1 MIIAIASGKGGT
13 GKTTLS
19 VALARVGTQHLSER
33 QDSKER
39 EVVYIDCDVE
49 EPNGH
54 LFLNPDFTEKAD
66 VVLQVPKVDSDKCNG
81 CGECA
86 SLCGFNAIMCI
97 KQKAVA
103 FNDLCHGC
111 GGCTLVCPTGAI
123 TEIPDKVG
131 LLNAGKVELSAGTVD
146 LNSGSKE
153 LSFKYVQGVLDIGR
167 PMAPPVIQAA
177 KRHQTKEGL
186 TIIDSPP
193 GTACPMV
200 SATEG
205 ADYVILVTEPTPF
218 GLHDL
223 KLAVETMRKMSLS
236 FGVVINRVTVDDNMV
251 SRYCADDGIEVLHTI
266 HESREIAVGSS
277 KGEGLLKTCPSE
289 AKHLAK
295 LIDRIYEIHQ
305 EAEKVEHK

>member
-19 VALARVGTQHLSER
+19 VAMARVAAKHR
-33 QDSKER
+33 K
-39 EVVYIDCDVE
+39 VVYIDCDVE

-54 LFLNPDFTEKAD
+54 LFLNPEFSVTKE
-66 VVLQVPKVDSDKCNG
+66 VSLQVPKIDLEKCNG

-86 SLCGFNAIMCI
+86 SLCKFNAILCI
-97 KQKAVA
+97 KKKAVA
-103 FNDLCHGC
+103 FHDLCHGC

-131 LLNAGKVELSAGTVD
+131 ILNKGIVKS
-146 LNSGSKE
+146 NP
-153 LSFKYVQGVLDIGR
+153 SFTYVQGVLDIGR

-177 KRHQTKEGL
+177 KAHKSKDGL

-200 SATEG
+200 AATEG

-236 FGVVINRVTVDDNMV
+236 FGVIINRVREDENMV
-251 SRYCADDGIEVLHTI
+251 SLYCKENEIEVLHTI
-266 HESREIAVGSS
+266 PESRKIAEGSS
-277 KGEGLLKTCPSE
+277 RGQGLLATCPLE
-289 AKHLAK
+289 ANNLARV
-295 LIDRIYEIHQ
+295 IDRVYEITGKAGVNQ
-305 EAEKVEHK
+305 I